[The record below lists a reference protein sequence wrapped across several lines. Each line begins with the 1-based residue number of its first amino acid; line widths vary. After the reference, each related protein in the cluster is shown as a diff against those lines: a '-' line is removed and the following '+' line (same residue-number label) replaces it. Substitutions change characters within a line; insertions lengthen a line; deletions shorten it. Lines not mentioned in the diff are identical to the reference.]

1 MTKKQQAQAQESTRY
16 DAFVIEKYE
25 DKEGKEKG
33 RWIQVGVAFGHGDGK
48 GFNVKCQ
55 AFPVN
60 GELVVRLHEPR
71 PEATSAE

>member
-16 DAFVIEKYE
+16 DAFVIEKYA
-25 DKEGKEKG
+25 DKEGNEKG
-33 RWIQVGVAFGHGDGK
+33 RWIQIGVAFGHGDGK
-48 GFNVKCQ
+48 GFNVKCM

-71 PEATSAE
+71 PENASAE